1 MTVGFVLI
9 FRKWVIGEKGT
20 AHKKLQCWRTDGLY
34 LGASKD
40 HCALA
45 IQDQRSI
52 KVQGSRFKR
61 REGARSR
68 CQLCGTDP
76 ITCNLTRDISGQ
88 QPGIEQRAEGCHNSS
103 PVQCT
108 VSHVRVAQLRIAGS
122 G

>member
-52 KVQGSRFKR
+52 KVQGSRNIK
-61 REGARSR
+61 EGRV
-68 CQLCGTDP
+68 
-76 ITCNLTRDISGQ
+76 
-88 QPGIEQRAEGCHNSS
+88 PG
-103 PVQCT
+103 
-108 VSHVRVAQLRIAGS
+108 RVANYVGLIR
-122 G
+122 